1 MTLPSQGASEPEP
14 HVSSIVS
21 ALADPNRLKV
31 LSAVVL
37 GHKDVDGISQASG
50 LSSQVVIRALSRLI
64 NAGLVAESPSGYQ
77 ANEASKAMKKAL
89 YRASAEAKEEF
100 PGVRESMA
108 AELRKFF
115 RAGRLVE
122 IPTSRSSRLVVLD
135 YLSWAFE
142 PGQYYPERLVN
153 ALIRRYHPDHATL
166 RRYLVDEGFLQRSG
180 GRYWRTGGTF
190 EVEGSEPAS

>member
-1 MTLPSQGASEPEP
+1 MTLPSQGASEPEA
-14 HVSSIVS
+14 HISSIVS
-21 ALADPNRLKV
+21 ALADPDRLKV

-37 GHKDVDGISQASG
+37 GHTDVAGISQGSG
-50 LSSQVVIRALSRLI
+50 LSSQVVIRSLSRLI

-77 ANEASKAMKKAL
+77 ANEAAKAMKKAL

-100 PGVRESMA
+100 PGVEESMA
-108 AELRKFF
+108 TELRKFF
-115 RAGRLVE
+115 RAGRLLE
-122 IPTSRSSRLVVLD
+122 IPTSRMSRLAVLD

-166 RRYLVDEGFLQRSG
+166 RRYLVDEGFLERKAGQ
-180 GRYWRTGGTF
+180 YWRAGGS
-190 EVEGSEPAS
+190 VQID

>member
-1 MTLPSQGASEPEP
+1 MTHSSQGASEPEA
-14 HVSSIVS
+14 HISSIVS
-21 ALADPNRLKV
+21 ALADPHRLKV

-37 GHKDVDGISQASG
+37 GQKDVAEISQGSG
-50 LSSQVVIRALSRLI
+50 LSSQVVTQALSRLI
-64 NAGLVAESPSGYQ
+64 KAGLVAESPSGYQ
-77 ANEASKAMKKAL
+77 ANQAAKAMKKAL
-89 YRASAEAKEEF
+89 YRASAESKEEF
-100 PGVRESMA
+100 PGVEESMA

-115 RAGRLVE
+115 RKGRLVE
-122 IPTSRSSRLVVLD
+122 IPTSRSSRLAVLD

-166 RRYLVDEGFLQRSG
+166 RRYLVDEGFLERNG

-190 EVEGSEPAS
+190 EVEGSDSTR